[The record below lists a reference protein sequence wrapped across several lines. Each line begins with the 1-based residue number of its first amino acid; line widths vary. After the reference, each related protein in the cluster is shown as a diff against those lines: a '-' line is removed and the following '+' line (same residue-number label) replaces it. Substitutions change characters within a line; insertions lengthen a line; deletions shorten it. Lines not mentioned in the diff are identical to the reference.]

1 MAKQFDLN
9 PNLLE
14 SKTNPETPLE
24 NVDYW
29 LLVDTVSYS
38 VQLCS
43 LLQYILKPLTK
54 IISQTIT
61 EL

>member
-1 MAKQFDLN
+1 MAKKFDLN

-29 LLVDTVSYS
+29 LLVDTVGYS
-38 VQLCS
+38 VQPTAT
-43 LLQYILKPLTK
+43 LLTTSIYIE
-54 IISQTIT
+54 TID
-61 EL
+61 